1 MNLPAWMRSS
11 WFKNT
16 VTVVV
21 TALIAFQM
29 ARMEVVRRAKREF
42 REGEKYYRWYLEPET
57 KKKELAGL
65 RDAKRMSGNEYEHLM
80 EEDMYK
86 EAVVWWQTVG
96 DFYYLPHSRWVDQ
109 AEDQIWKT
117 GQEHEAR
124 GWKKGLKTGRDDL
137 EHALMSY
144 KAIADSFKPL
154 HGRRPGRHL
163 EDALKKIA
171 ELEAKGL
178 QWP

>member
-1 MNLPAWMRSS
+1 
-11 WFKNT
+11 
-16 VTVVV
+16 
-21 TALIAFQM
+21 
-29 ARMEVVRRAKREF
+29 
-42 REGEKYYRWYLEPET
+42 
-57 KKKELAGL
+57 
-65 RDAKRMSGNEYEHLM
+65 
-80 EEDMYK
+80 
-86 EAVVWWQTVG
+86 
-96 DFYYLPHSRWVDQ
+96 VDQ
-109 AEDQIWKT
+109 AEDRIWAT

-163 EDALKKIA
+163 DEALKKIA